1 MQGPFRIT
9 VQTQSKSKRQEPSQA
24 VPDGTGEESPSKT
37 HCETADTD
45 QDSQE
50 NRLMKNMCT
59 NNTPQLQQLRG
70 CQLPQWP
77 KGAHDLHSIKNG
89 KTESQRMR
97 THVQVHQLD

>member
-1 MQGPFRIT
+1 
-9 VQTQSKSKRQEPSQA
+9 
-24 VPDGTGEESPSKT
+24 
-37 HCETADTD
+37 
-45 QDSQE
+45 
-50 NRLMKNMCT
+50 MKNMCT